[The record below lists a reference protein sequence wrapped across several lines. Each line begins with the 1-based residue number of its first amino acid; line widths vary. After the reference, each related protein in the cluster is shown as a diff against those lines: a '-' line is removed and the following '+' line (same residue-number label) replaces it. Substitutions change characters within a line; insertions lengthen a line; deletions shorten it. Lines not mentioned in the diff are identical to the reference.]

1 MKKGTLTVFML
12 AMINVAAV
20 GSLRSWPS
28 IAEYGFS
35 AIFFLIFAALIFFI
49 PVSLVS
55 AELATGWPMLG
66 GIYAWVKEAFGHRTG
81 FLAIW
86 LLWMENV
93 IYYPALLSFIAAM
106 VAYIIDPTFQ
116 AHGPFIFF
124 VSLVIFWLAT
134 ICNLLGMRVSAWISS
149 LGVICGNFLPA
160 AIIILLGILWVVSGR
175 PIQINISL
183 DTFFPDMSSIYQLV
197 LFSAVL
203 LSYAGMEMSSVH
215 AKDVIHPQKNYP
227 KAILISGLLIIGL
240 AISGVLS
247 VAVVVPQHE
256 ISLTAGIMQAF
267 TYFMQAQSLDFLI
280 PVMAFLIFIG
290 AVAGLNTWILGPT
303 KGLLAAA
310 QTGDLP
316 PLFRKVNRNG
326 MPLSLLITQACVVS
340 VLLLLFIFMPSINS
354 AYWLISALI
363 TEVYLIMYMIM
374 FLAAIKLRYKR
385 PEVKRLFKIPGGMIG
400 MWIVA
405 GLGIIS
411 SLGTFIIGFFPPT
424 QIPTGNSLFYISFL
438 LICVAVICLLP
449 YLILLFKKPSWN
461 KRLEHETE

>member
-1 MKKGTLTVFML
+1 MKKETVTVFML

-35 AIFFLIFAALIFFI
+35 AIFFLILAALIFFI

-55 AELATGWPMLG
+55 AELATAWPKLG

-93 IYYPALLSFIAAM
+93 IYYPALLSFISAM

-116 AHGPFIFF
+116 GHGPFVFF
-124 VSLVIFWLAT
+124 TSLLIFWLAT

-160 AIIILLGILWVVSGR
+160 AIIILFGILWVATGN
-175 PIQINISL
+175 PIQIDMS
-183 DTFFPDMSSIYQLV
+183 FASFVPDMSSIYQLV

-203 LSYAGMEMSSVH
+203 LSYGGMEMSSVH
-215 AKDVIHPQKNYP
+215 AKDVINPQKNYP
-227 KAILISGLLIIGL
+227 KAILISGLIIIGL

-247 VAVVVPQHE
+247 VAVVVPQSE
-256 ISLTAGIMQAF
+256 ISLTGGIMQAF
-267 TYFMQAQSLDFLI
+267 TYFMQAQGLGMLI
-280 PVMAFLIFIG
+280 PFIAFLIFIG

-316 PLFRKVNRNG
+316 PFFRKVNRNG

-340 VLLLLFIFMPSINS
+340 ILLLLFIFMPSINS

-363 TEVYLIMYMIM
+363 IEIYLIMYIIM

-385 PEVKRLFKIPGGMIG
+385 PDVPRPFKIPGGMFGI
-400 MWIVA
+400 WLVA
-405 GLGIIS
+405 GVGLLS
-411 SLGTFIIGFFPPT
+411 SFGTFIIGFLPPA
-424 QIPTGNSLFYISFL
+424 QIPTGNSFFYIGFL
-438 LICVAVICLLP
+438 LTAVAFISLLP

-461 KRLEHETE
+461 KRLAHEAE